1 MNFNI
6 TKQKLSLAEAS
17 AYITTVVD
25 LSFDPD
31 GNYLPIFSRVANQLV
46 FLENYTDFVFKED
59 FELNYS
65 EFCDLDPLSVVLEHD
80 IALTQYQYILDSIK
94 DEIEHR
100 KDKKNEMFSEFMS
113 MITDKVKD
121 LDLEALAPTLG
132 VESDEKNK

>member
-1 MNFNI
+1 MNFKI

-59 FELNYS
+59 FEQNYS
-65 EFCDLDPLSVVLEHD
+65 EFCDIDPLSVVLEHG
-80 IALTQYQYILDSIK
+80 IALTQYQNILESIK
-94 DEIEHR
+94 DEIENR
-100 KDKKNEMFSEFMS
+100 KNKKNEMLSEFMS
-113 MITDKVKD
+113 VISDKIKD
-121 LDLEALAPTLG
+121 LDLETLTPNLG
-132 VESDEKNK
+132 AQSDEEDK